1 MDYCVYPHTKVR
13 GLPAAGALA
22 HCAALAADPQ
32 LARPQVAS
40 FFEWRMQQLTRT
52 GSINPT
58 ESLKTARK
66 ALLRLAAVQ
75 RGLPERTLSPG
86 AAQLVKVLVKES
98 KVHTKQGRQRCAA
111 AVALPT
117 WLGAAAA
124 LPLSTPTL
132 TRLPPAAAQ
141 RGGGPPPRAC

>member
-1 MDYCVYPHTKVR
+1 VR
-13 GLPAAGALA
+13 GQLLPAGGELA
-22 HCAALAADPQ
+22 HCAVLAADAALEADPQ

-75 RGLPERTLSPG
+75 RGLPERTLSPS

-98 KVHTKQGRQRCAA
+98 KVHSKHARQRCYY
-111 AVALPT
+111 
-117 WLGAAAA
+117 LGY
-124 LPLSTPTL
+124 LG
-132 TRLPPAAAQ
+132 RCRCPAARRAA
-141 RGGGPPPRAC
+141 RPR

>member
-1 MDYCVYPHTKVR
+1 MAHAAAHPHR
-13 GLPAAGALA
+13 L
-22 HCAALAADPQ
+22 HQ
-32 LARPQVAS
+32 
-40 FFEWRMQQLTRT
+40 
-52 GSINPT
+52 PT

-98 KVHTKQGRQRCAA
+98 KVRTKQGRQRCAA

-141 RGGGPPPRAC
+141 RGGGPHQGPARLRWSTTPRS